1 MSIYI
6 KTKTGTHQDI
16 LFTHHLNN
24 VKNCKCG
31 MEVLSISNNDGC
43 YNTEKS
49 SVFIFDVTHAE
60 DAKNWIKFIS
70 ENPFDE
76 IEFNIEEIIIEL
88 RLNKNIIPVEFQKKV
103 DEIKQTDL
111 TV

>member
-6 KTKTGTHQDI
+6 KTVAESKQDR

-31 MEVLSISNNDGC
+31 IKVLSISNGHGC
-43 YNTEKS
+43 FDTEKS
-49 SVFIFDVTHAE
+49 SVFIFDLAHAE
-60 DAKNWIKFIS
+60 DVKKWITFIN

-76 IEFNIEEIIIEL
+76 IALDIEEIIIEL
-88 RLNKNIIPVEFQKKV
+88 RLIKNIIPVEFQNKV
-103 DEIKQTDL
+103 DELKQTDL

>member
-1 MSIYI
+1 MSIFI
-6 KTKTGTHQDI
+6 KPINGSSQDR

-31 MEVLSISNNDGC
+31 IEVLSISNNDGC

-60 DAKNWIKFIS
+60 DAKNWIKFMWKSIWW
-70 ENPFDE
+70 NR
-76 IEFNIEEIIIEL
+76 I
-88 RLNKNIIPVEFQKKV
+88 
-103 DEIKQTDL
+103 
-111 TV
+111 